1 MKKQLALIA
10 LLALALMQLNVGC
23 KQGPKQEATDL
34 LHDIHDPE
42 GLRMSEAMVK
52 EIISSIPN
60 PVEMAFALQKN
71 NVVYSQQLLN
81 PSGNIDNYNTNFQR
95 ALNLGVY
102 GTDLIYMNIY
112 DRTVATLRYLTNIR
126 ELAADLRLEQF
137 FDFNTLNRLSESSKN
152 VDSVLFIT
160 NSGFDK
166 MTRYLIDQDRS
177 SIAVLISAGTWIES
191 LYIASH
197 APTTPENKE
206 LINKR
211 IGEQKKVLDNLILL
225 MNAYEQNQGFDE
237 LLLDLRNL
245 KNDFD
250 QVTISYIYAEPS
262 VKEQDGLLVV
272 VDNSRSVV
280 DISDE
285 TVKKI
290 AEAVAKIRNRIIE

>member
-1 MKKQLALIA
+1 MKKQIALIA

-34 LHDIHDPE
+34 LHDTLDPE

-60 PVEMAFALQKN
+60 PVEMASALQKN

-81 PSGNIDNYNTNFQR
+81 PSENINNYNTNFQR

-191 LYIASH
+191 LYIATH
-197 APTTPENKE
+197 APTTLENKE

-237 LLLDLRNL
+237 LLRDLRNL

-285 TVKKI
+285 TIKRI